1 MKNARLLPILLAG
14 YLFLLIFRP
23 YEYWTILGEFRV
35 ERIYMLFLLAA
46 VLLSKEKRF
55 LSDSLN
61 GVIILFS
68 LTLFISGLFSIS
80 WDSSWHVIDD
90 YLKYV
95 IFYFV
100 ITLCVRDG
108 IDFRF
113 IILSFIVVMFL
124 YVGKSAWEFF
134 VNGRFVYRM
143 GISRMIGID
152 ITYGDPNS
160 FSATICYS
168 LPLSWAMIRS
178 RFENAWLRRCLWMY
192 WCLALL
198 AVIMTG
204 SRSGMLTALLFFSI
218 IFMTTSRKAV
228 AVVVIIAALIFL
240 WQAMPEDLQ
249 TRFLTIFVDDIG
261 PESAQQ
267 SAAGRL
273 KGFKHGMS
281 LFINNPLLGVGP
293 NNFPLSWSSRMNAH
307 NLYGQLFGEL
317 GFFGGVTFGA
327 FLILVILKNSDIIRK
342 YNIITVSKNFKDPSL
357 LPHSSSSLI
366 VNQKQNRHSLNQ
378 KSLSNNY
385 ILFKDL
391 GPVKLIFYSFVSQA
405 IIQTII
411 LMLFKGWSDHN
422 LYRYTWLW
430 IAGLTVLAHHFFC
443 NEVKRIEQS

>member
-1 MKNARLLPILLAG
+1 MIQFRLLPTLLAG

-23 YEYWTILGEFRV
+23 YEYWPILGEFRV
-35 ERIYMLFLLAA
+35 ERVYMLFLIAA
-46 VLLSKEKRF
+46 IFLSKEKRF
-55 LSDSLN
+55 LPDSLN
-61 GVIILFS
+61 GAIILFS

-80 WDSSWHVIDD
+80 WDSSWYMIED

-95 IFYFV
+95 VFYFV
-100 ITLCVRDG
+100 IILCVRDE

-113 IILSFIVVMFL
+113 IILSFIIVMFL

-178 RFENAWLRRCLWMY
+178 RFENAWLRRCLWAY
-192 WCLALL
+192 WCLALV
-198 AVIMTG
+198 AIMMTG

-218 IFMTTSRKAV
+218 IFMSTSRKVV
-228 AVVVIIAALIFL
+228 AIVVIATALIFL

-281 LFINNPLLGVGP
+281 LFINNPFLGVGP
-293 NNFPLSWSSRMNAH
+293 NNFPLSWSSQMNAH
-307 NLYGQLFGEL
+307 NLYGQLLGEL
-317 GFFGGVTFGA
+317 GFLGGVTFGA
-327 FLILVILKNSDIIRK
+327 LLILVILKNSNIIRK
-342 YNIITVSKNFKDPSL
+342 YNIIKLSENFE
-357 LPHSSSSLI
+357 SSLI
-366 VNQKQNRHSLNQ
+366 AANSLSSLSANQKQTRHSFMQ
-378 KSLSNNY
+378 KSVIHDNAF
-385 ILFKDL
+385 FKGL
-391 GPVKLIFYSFVSQA
+391 GPVDIVFYYFVSQA
-405 IIQTII
+405 IIQTVI

-430 IAGLTVLAHHFFC
+430 IAGLTVLAHHFFS